1 MEIPIDQ
8 IIPDPEQKQRNLAGQ
23 SPGELRKGLSAVGLN
38 QPVLVRPVNGNDTY
52 MIVVGERRWRTAQS
66 AGQSGIEC
74 TVRSDVSEQDI
85 RELQLSESYHHESV
99 PPMEM
104 GRAFLN
110 YRERFGV
117 SQQELARR
125 TGITPGTI
133 HHYESLVRNL
143 AADLGEK
150 VRSGE
155 LTFKEGRSIADI
167 EGADRQ
173 REIAE
178 PFVSGRLSSVYV
190 EKVVGYAKKNP
201 GMPIEQ
207 ILEDVLKGTRAEDK
221 VQKEAEPA
229 PKIGVDISK
238 LESAALQLAGELDA
252 MQLQVIPEYRR
263 LNTIS
268 ALRILDSKV
277 QSAMLFLS
285 GGLARE
291 SGMPRPLIRTVKI

>member
-1 MEIPIDQ
+1 MQISIEQ
-8 IIPDPEQKQRNLAGQ
+8 IIPDPEQKQRNLEGQ

-38 QPVLVRPVNGNDTY
+38 QPVLVRPVNGGDTY

-104 GRAFLN
+104 GQAFLV

-143 AADLGEK
+143 TPDLGEK
-150 VRSGE
+150 VQSGE

-167 EGADRQ
+167 DGADRQ

-190 EKVVGYAKKNP
+190 EKVVGHAKKNP

-221 VQKEAEPA
+221 VQKETEPVQ
-229 PKIGVDISK
+229 KTGVDISK
-238 LESAALQLAGELDA
+238 LEATALQLAGELDA

-268 ALRILDSKV
+268 ALRILDAKV
-277 QSAMLFLS
+277 QSAMQFLS
-285 GGLARE
+285 GGVARE
-291 SGMPRPLIRTVKI
+291 TRLPRPLIRTVKR

>member
-1 MEIPIDQ
+1 MQIPVEQ
-8 IIPDPEQKQRNLAGQ
+8 IIPDPEQKQRNLEGQ

-38 QPVLVRPVNGNDTY
+38 QPVLVRQVNGSGTY

-201 GMPIEQ
+201 SMPIEQ

-221 VQKEAEPA
+221 AQKEAEPT

-238 LESAALQLAGELDA
+238 LESAALRLAGELDA

-291 SGMPRPLIRTVKI
+291 SGMPRPLIRTVKR

>member
-1 MEIPIDQ
+1 MQIPVEQ
-8 IIPDPEQKQRNLAGQ
+8 IIPDPEQKQRNLEGQ

-38 QPVLVRPVNGNDTY
+38 QPVLVRPVNGNGTY

-150 VRSGE
+150 VQSGE

-201 GMPIEQ
+201 GRPIEQ

-221 VQKEAEPA
+221 AQKEAEPT

>member
-1 MEIPIDQ
+1 MQIPIEQ
-8 IIPDPEQKQRNLAGQ
+8 IIPDPEQKRRNLEGQ

-38 QPVLVRPVNGNDTY
+38 QPVLVRPVNGGGTY

-66 AGQSGIEC
+66 AGQTGIEC

-150 VRSGE
+150 VQSGD

-190 EKVVGYAKKNP
+190 EKVVGHAKKNP
-201 GMPIEQ
+201 DLPIEQ

-221 VQKEAEPA
+221 VQKDAGPT
-229 PKIGVDISK
+229 PKTGVDISK
-238 LESAALQLAGELDA
+238 LESTVLQLAGELDA
-252 MQLQVIPEYRR
+252 LQLQVIPEYRR

-268 ALRILDSKV
+268 TLRILDSKV
-277 QSAMLFLS
+277 QSAIQSLS
-285 GGLARE
+285 RGAARE
-291 SGMPRPLIRTVKI
+291 RDMPRPLIRTVES

>member
-1 MEIPIDQ
+1 MQIPVEQ
-8 IIPDPEQKQRNLAGQ
+8 IIPDPEQKQRNLEGQ

-38 QPVLVRPVNGNDTY
+38 QPVLVRQVNGSGTY

-143 AADLGEK
+143 TADLGEK
-150 VRSGE
+150 VQSGE

-201 GMPIEQ
+201 SMPIEQ

-221 VQKEAEPA
+221 AQKEAEPT

-238 LESAALQLAGELDA
+238 LESAALRLAGELDA

-291 SGMPRPLIRTVKI
+291 SGMPHPLIRTVKR

>member
-1 MEIPIDQ
+1 MQIPVEQ
-8 IIPDPEQKQRNLAGQ
+8 IIPDPEQKQRNLEGQ

-38 QPVLVRPVNGNDTY
+38 QPVLVRQVNGSGTY

-221 VQKEAEPA
+221 AQKEAEPT

>member
-1 MEIPIDQ
+1 MQISIDQ
-8 IIPDPEQKQRNLAGQ
+8 IIPDPEQKQRNLEGQ

-38 QPVLVRPVNGNDTY
+38 EPVLVRPVNGGETY
-52 MIVVGERRWRTAQS
+52 MIVIGERRWRTARS
-66 AGQSGIEC
+66 AGQTGIEC

-143 AADLGEK
+143 VPDLGEK
-150 VRSGE
+150 VKSGE

-190 EKVVGYAKKNP
+190 EKVVGHAKKNP

-207 ILEDVLKGTRAEDK
+207 ILEDVLKGTRAEDR
-221 VQKEAEPA
+221 VQKEVEPT
-229 PKIGVDISK
+229 PKTGVDILK
-238 LESAALQLAGELDA
+238 LELTTLRLAGELDA
-252 MQLQVIPEYRR
+252 LQLQVIPEYRR

-277 QSAMLFLS
+277 QAAIQFLS
-285 GGLARE
+285 SGVARE
-291 SGMPRPLIRTVKI
+291 REMPRPLIRTVKS

>member
-1 MEIPIDQ
+1 MQIPVEQ
-8 IIPDPEQKQRNLAGQ
+8 IIPDPEQKQRNLEGQ

-38 QPVLVRPVNGNDTY
+38 QPVLVRPVNGGGTY

-221 VQKEAEPA
+221 VQNEAEPT

-238 LESAALQLAGELDA
+238 LESAALRLAGELDA

>member
-1 MEIPIDQ
+1 MQIPVEQ
-8 IIPDPEQKQRNLAGQ
+8 IIPDPEQKQRNLEGQ

-38 QPVLVRPVNGNDTY
+38 QPVLVRPVNGSGTY

>member
-1 MEIPIDQ
+1 MQIPIEQ
-8 IIPDPEQKQRNLAGQ
+8 IVPDPEQKQRNLEGQ

-38 QPVLVRPVNGNDTY
+38 QPVLVRPVNGGATY

-66 AGQSGIEC
+66 SGQSGLEC

-85 RELQLSESYHHESV
+85 RELQLSESYHHESI
-99 PPMEM
+99 PPMDM

-143 AADLGEK
+143 SADLGEK

-167 EGADRQ
+167 DGADRQ

-190 EKVVGYAKKNP
+190 EKVVGHAKKNP

-207 ILEDVLKGTRAEDK
+207 ILEDVLKGTRAEN
-221 VQKEAEPA
+221 KEAEPT
-229 PKIGVDISK
+229 PKTGVDISK
-238 LESAALQLAGELDA
+238 LESAALRLAGELDA

-277 QSAMLFLS
+277 QSAMQFLS

-291 SGMPRPLIRTVKI
+291 SRMPRPLIRTVKS

>member
-1 MEIPIDQ
+1 M
-8 IIPDPEQKQRNLAGQ
+8 
-23 SPGELRKGLSAVGLN
+23 
-38 QPVLVRPVNGNDTY
+38 
-52 MIVVGERRWRTAQS
+52 
-66 AGQSGIEC
+66 
-74 TVRSDVSEQDI
+74 
-85 RELQLSESYHHESV
+85 SESYHHESV

-190 EKVVGYAKKNP
+190 EKVVGHAKKNP

-221 VQKEAEPA
+221 VRKEAEPT
-229 PKIGVDISK
+229 PKTGVDISK
-238 LESAALQLAGELDA
+238 LESSALQLAGELDA

-277 QSAMLFLS
+277 QGAMLFLS

-291 SGMPRPLIRTVKI
+291 NRIPRPLIRTVK

>member
-1 MEIPIDQ
+1 MQIPVEQ
-8 IIPDPEQKQRNLAGQ
+8 IIPDPEQKQRNLEGQ

-38 QPVLVRPVNGNDTY
+38 QPVLVRQVNGSGTY

-150 VRSGE
+150 VQSGE

-201 GMPIEQ
+201 SMPIEQ

-221 VQKEAEPA
+221 AQKEAEPT

-238 LESAALQLAGELDA
+238 LESAALRLAGELDA

>member
-1 MEIPIDQ
+1 MQIPVEQ
-8 IIPDPEQKQRNLAGQ
+8 IIPDPEQKQRNLEGQ

-221 VQKEAEPA
+221 AQKEAEPT

-238 LESAALQLAGELDA
+238 LESAALRLAGELDA